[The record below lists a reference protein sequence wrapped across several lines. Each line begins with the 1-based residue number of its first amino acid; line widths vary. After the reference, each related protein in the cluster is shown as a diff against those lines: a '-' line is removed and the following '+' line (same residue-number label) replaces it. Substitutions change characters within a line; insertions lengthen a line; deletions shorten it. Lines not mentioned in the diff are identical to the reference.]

1 MGTFLLPR
9 ILLRRIAAWLPVM
22 MLAAVPAAVAV
33 AQEDAGDAAQGM
45 ENGDGSSAL
54 SNLVEISGFVDASYT
69 YSNIDDSNT
78 FSLDQVEIDLAK
90 SLGDIGTLRADLEWV
105 SDGEGGF
112 TLDAEQGY
120 VTLDLGLGRSEGNYP
135 TLTFGKF
142 NAPIGFELL
151 DAPDMYQFSH
161 ALVFDNGLPTN
172 LTGAMLSMDLGGGID
187 AVVHLS
193 NGWDQNVDANT
204 DKMIGGRLGY
214 SHEELG
220 GIGFSAMRGNEK
232 GKVGNLTVYDVDL
245 TLTPTP
251 ELLIGGEYNSG
262 KTERDDINEENS
274 WNGYMVMAHYS
285 LTDVMG
291 LTGRYDRFTRE
302 TSRSAA
308 RRSGALDHP
317 PGNSE
322 TTQQALT
329 IAPTF
334 ALTDGLGFLMELR
347 RDFSD
352 DEIFYNPETR
362 KSEKSM
368 VNFAFEMTYSF

>member
-1 MGTFLLPR
+1 MGTFM
-9 ILLRRIAAWLPVM
+9 LRGFSAWPAVL
-22 MLAAVPAAVAV
+22 MLASFPAA
-33 AQEDAGDAAQGM
+33 AQ
-45 ENGDGSSAL
+45 ENGDSAV
-54 SNLVEISGFVDASYT
+54 SGLVEISGFVDASYT
-69 YSNIDDSNT
+69 YSNLDDSNT
-78 FSLDQVEIDLAK
+78 FGLDQVEIDL
-90 SLGDIGTLRADLEWV
+90 SRNLGDIGSLRADLEWV

-120 VTLDLGLGRSEGNYP
+120 VTLDLGMGRGEGNYP

-151 DAPDMYQFSH
+151 DAPDMYQYSH

-187 AVVHLS
+187 VVVHLT
-193 NGWDQNVDANT
+193 NGWDQNVDVNT
-204 DKMIGGRLGY
+204 NKMIGGRLGY
-214 SHEELG
+214 SHEEMG
-220 GIGFSAMRGNEK
+220 GIGFSAMRGDEE
-232 GKVGNLTVYDVDL
+232 GLVGNLTVYDVDL
-245 TLTPTP
+245 TLTPAP
-251 ELLIGGEYNSG
+251 GLIIGGEYNNG
-262 KTERDDINEENS
+262 KTELDEVNVENS

-302 TSRSAA
+302 ISQIAA
-308 RRSGALDHP
+308 RRVGAQDHP
-317 PGNSE
+317 PSVDV
-322 TTQQALT
+322 TQQALT

-352 DEIFYNPETR
+352 DEIFGDG
-362 KSEKSM
+362 EKSM

>member
-1 MGTFLLPR
+1 MGTCLF
-9 ILLRRIAAWLPVM
+9 RRIPAWL
-22 MLAAVPAAVAV
+22 AVLILPAFPAA
-33 AQEDAGDAAQGM
+33 AQEIV
-45 ENGDGSSAL
+45 GDGTDPGGDSAISS
-54 SNLVEISGFVDASYT
+54 LVEISGFVDASYT
-69 YSNIDDSNT
+69 YNNLDDSNT
-78 FSLDQVEIDLAK
+78 FGLDQVEIDL
-90 SLGDIGTLRADLEWV
+90 SRNLGDIGSLRADLEWV

-120 VTLDLGLGRSEGNYP
+120 VTLDLGLGQGEGNYP

-151 DAPDMYQFSH
+151 DAPDMYQYSH
-161 ALVFDNGLPTN
+161 SLVFNNGLPTN

-187 AVVHLS
+187 VVVHLT

-204 DKMIGGRLGY
+204 NKMIGGRLGY
-214 SHEELG
+214 SYDDMG
-220 GIGFSAMRGNEK
+220 GIGFSAMRGDHELPVRNQVEDP
-232 GKVGNLTVYDVDL
+232 VSNLTVYDIDL

-251 ELLIGGEYNSG
+251 GLIIGGEYNNG
-262 KTERDDINEENS
+262 KRELDVNDQDIN
-274 WNGYMVMAHYS
+274 WNGYMVMAHYR

-291 LTGRYDRFTRE
+291 LTGRYDYFN
-302 TSRSAA
+302 TSSSLPL
-308 RRSGALDHP
+308 RSGR
-317 PGNSE
+317 SE
-322 TTQQALT
+322 IWSRTQQALT

-352 DEIFYNPETR
+352 DAIYGDPDEGEQ
-362 KSEKSM
+362 KKSM

>member
-1 MGTFLLPR
+1 MGTFLF
-9 ILLRRIAAWLPVM
+9 RRFAAWLPVM
-22 MLAAVPAAVAV
+22 ALTALAAAA
-33 AQEDAGDAAQGM
+33 QGNDTDAGDGMGSGGSQGIS
-45 ENGDGSSAL
+45 D
-54 SNLVEISGFVDASYT
+54 LVEVSGFVDASYT

-78 FSLDQVEIDLAK
+78 FGLDQVEIDLSK
-90 SLGDIGTLRADLEWV
+90 NLGGIGTLRADLEWV

-120 VTLDLGLGRSEGNYP
+120 VTLDLGLGRGEGNYP

-161 ALVFDNGLPTN
+161 ALVFDMGLPTN

-214 SHEELG
+214 SHEDKG

-232 GKVGNLTVYDVDL
+232 GFVGNLTVYDIDL

-251 ELLIGGEYNSG
+251 RLIIGGEYNNG
-262 KTERDDINEENS
+262 RTDLDEFLKQETS

-291 LTGRYDRFTRE
+291 LTGRYDYFSRE
-302 TSRSAA
+302 TSSSIA

-317 PGNSE
+317 PGNLE
-322 TTQQALT
+322 ITQQALT

-334 ALTDGLGFLMELR
+334 ALADGLGFLMELR

-352 DEIFYNPETR
+352 DEIFGDPEAGR
-362 KSEKSM
+362 LEKSM

>member
-1 MGTFLLPR
+1 MGTFV
-9 ILLRRIAAWLPVM
+9 LRRFPAWLTVL
-22 MLAAVPAAVAV
+22 MLAAFPAA
-33 AQEDAGDAAQGM
+33 AQ
-45 ENGDGSSAL
+45 ENGDTAISG
-54 SNLVEISGFVDASYT
+54 LVEISGFVDASYT
-69 YSNIDDSNT
+69 YTNLDDSNT
-78 FSLDQVEIDLAK
+78 FGLDQVEIDL
-90 SLGDIGTLRADLEWV
+90 SRNLGDIGTLRADLEWV

-120 VTLDLGLGRSEGNYP
+120 VTLDLGMGRGEGNYP

-187 AVVHLS
+187 VVVHLS

-220 GIGFSAMRGNEK
+220 GIGFSAMRGDEK
-232 GKVGNLTVYDVDL
+232 GLVGNLTVYDIDL
-245 TLTPTP
+245 TLTPGP
-251 ELLIGGEYNSG
+251 GLIIGGEYNNG
-262 KTERDDINEENS
+262 KTELDEVNVENS

-285 LTDVMG
+285 LTEVMG
-291 LTGRYDRFTRE
+291 LTGRYDRFSRE
-302 TSRSAA
+302 RSRSAA
-308 RRSGALDHP
+308 RRSGAQDHP
-317 PGNSE
+317 PGSAE
-322 TTQQALT
+322 VTQQALT

-352 DEIFYNPETR
+352 DAIFYNPETK
-362 KSEKSM
+362 KSEDSQ
-368 VNFAFEMTYSF
+368 VSFAFEMTYSF

>member
-1 MGTFLLPR
+1 MGTFLLKR
-9 ILLRRIAAWLPVM
+9 ITTLLPVLLLSAM
-22 MLAAVPAAVAV
+22 PAI
-33 AQEDAGDAAQGM
+33 AQENTGDGM
-45 ENGDGSSAL
+45 ETGGGEGL

-69 YSNIDDSNT
+69 YSNLDDANT
-78 FSLDQVEIDLAK
+78 FGLDQVEIDLSK
-90 SLGDIGTLRADLEWV
+90 NLGGIGTLRADLEWV

-120 VTLDLGLGRSEGNYP
+120 VTLDLGMGRGEGNYP

-172 LTGAMLSMDLGGGID
+172 LTGAMLSMDLGNGVD
-187 AVVHLS
+187 VVVHLS

-204 DKMIGGRLGY
+204 NKMIGGRLGY

-220 GIGFSAMRGNEK
+220 GIGFSAMRGDEE
-232 GKVGNLTVYDVDL
+232 GLVGNLTVYDIDL
-245 TLTPTP
+245 TLTPSP
-251 ELLIGGEYNSG
+251 RLIIGGEYNYG
-262 KTERDDINEENS
+262 KTELDEINAENS

-291 LTGRYDRFTRE
+291 LTGRYDRFNRE
-302 TSRSAA
+302 ISEIAA
-308 RRSGALDHP
+308 RRSGAQDHP
-317 PGNSE
+317 PGFLE
-322 TTQQALT
+322 LTQQALT

-334 ALTDGLGFLMELR
+334 ALADGLGFLMELR

-352 DEIFYNPETR
+352 DEIFGNPETGDA
-362 KSEKSM
+362 ETSM

>member
-1 MGTFLLPR
+1 MGTFMLR
-9 ILLRRIAAWLPVM
+9 MLRRMPTWLVVLMIAAF
-22 MLAAVPAAVAV
+22 PAS
-33 AQEDAGDAAQGM
+33 AQENADPAVSG
-45 ENGDGSSAL
+45 
-54 SNLVEISGFVDASYT
+54 LVEISGFVDASYT
-69 YSNIDDSNT
+69 FNNLDDSNT
-78 FSLDQVEIDLAK
+78 FGLDQVEVDL
-90 SLGDIGTLRADLEWV
+90 SRNLGDIGSLRADLEWV

-120 VTLDLGLGRSEGNYP
+120 VTLDLGMGRGEGNYP

-151 DAPDMYQFSH
+151 DAPDMYQYSH

-187 AVVHLS
+187 VVVHLS
-193 NGWDQNVDANT
+193 NGWDQNVDTNT

-214 SHEELG
+214 SHEEMG
-220 GIGFSAMRGNEK
+220 GIGFSAMRGDEK
-232 GKVGNLTVYDVDL
+232 GLVGNLTVYDVDL
-245 TLTPTP
+245 TLTPAP
-251 ELLIGGEYNSG
+251 KLLIGGEYNYG
-262 KTERDDINEENS
+262 KTDLNEVNVENS
-274 WNGYMVMAHYS
+274 WNGYMVMAHYN

-291 LTGRYDRFTRE
+291 LTGRYDRFTWEYSPIDFTRI
-302 TSRSAA
+302 AA
-308 RRSGALDHP
+308 RRSGAQDHP
-317 PGNSE
+317 PDNLE
-322 TTQQALT
+322 VTQQALT

-352 DEIFYNPETR
+352 DELFGDPGSGKR
-362 KSEKSM
+362 EKSM

>member
-1 MGTFLLPR
+1 MGTFM
-9 ILLRRIAAWLPVM
+9 LRRFPAWLAVL
-22 MLAAVPAAVAV
+22 MLAAFPAT
-33 AQEDAGDAAQGM
+33 AQ
-45 ENGDGSSAL
+45 ENGDSAV
-54 SNLVEISGFVDASYT
+54 SGLVEISGFVDASYT
-69 YSNIDDSNT
+69 YSNLDDSNT
-78 FSLDQVEIDLAK
+78 FGLDQVEIDL
-90 SLGDIGTLRADLEWV
+90 SRNLGDIGSLRADLEWV

-120 VTLDLGLGRSEGNYP
+120 VTLDLGMGRGEGNYP

-151 DAPDMYQFSH
+151 DAPDMYQYSH

-172 LTGAMLSMDLGGGID
+172 LTGAMLSMELGGGID
-187 AVVHLS
+187 VVVHLS
-193 NGWDQNVDANT
+193 NGWDQNVDVNT

-220 GIGFSAMRGNEK
+220 GIGFSAMRGDEK
-232 GKVGNLTVYDVDL
+232 GLVGNLTVYDIDL
-245 TLTPTP
+245 TLTPSTR
-251 ELLIGGEYNSG
+251 LIIGGEYNSG
-262 KTERDDINEENS
+262 KTELEQVDVENS
-274 WNGYMVMAHYS
+274 WNGFMVMAHYS
-285 LTDVMG
+285 LTDIMG
-291 LTGRYDRFTRE
+291 LTGRYDRFNRE
-302 TSRSAA
+302 ISQIAA
-308 RRSGALDHP
+308 RRSGTQDHP
-317 PGNSE
+317 RSLDL
-322 TTQQALT
+322 TQQALT

-352 DEIFYNPETR
+352 DAIFYNTESG

>member
-1 MGTFLLPR
+1 MDTYM
-9 ILLRRIAAWLPVM
+9 LRRFPALLTVL
-22 MLAAVPAAVAV
+22 MLASFPAF
-33 AQEDAGDAAQGM
+33 AQ
-45 ENGDGSSAL
+45 ENGDSAVSS
-54 SNLVEISGFVDASYT
+54 LVEISGFVDASYT
-69 YSNIDDSNT
+69 YSNLDDSNT
-78 FSLDQVEIDLAK
+78 FGLDQVEIDL
-90 SLGDIGTLRADLEWV
+90 SRNLGDIGSLRADLEWV

-120 VTLDLGLGRSEGNYP
+120 VTLNLGMGRGEGNYP

-151 DAPDMYQFSH
+151 DAPDMYQYSH

-172 LTGAMLSMDLGGGID
+172 LTGALLSMDLGGGID
-187 AVVHLS
+187 VVVHLT

-204 DKMIGGRLGY
+204 NKMIGGRLGY
-214 SHEELG
+214 SHEEMG
-220 GIGFSAMRGNEK
+220 GIGFSAMRGDEEGLV
-232 GKVGNLTVYDVDL
+232 GKLTVYDVDL
-245 TLTPTP
+245 TLTPAP
-251 ELLIGGEYNSG
+251 GLIIGGEYNNG
-262 KTERDDINEENS
+262 KTELDEVNVENS

-302 TSRSAA
+302 ISQIAA
-308 RRSGALDHP
+308 RRIGAQDHP
-317 PGNSE
+317 RSVDV
-322 TTQQALT
+322 TQQALT

-352 DEIFYNPETR
+352 DEIFGDG
-362 KSEKSM
+362 EKSM

>member
-1 MGTFLLPR
+1 MGTFLL
-9 ILLRRIAAWLPVM
+9 RRFAAWLPVIA
-22 MLAAVPAAVAV
+22 LAAMPAA
-33 AQEDAGDAAQGM
+33 AQENPADSMESGGGAGISD
-45 ENGDGSSAL
+45 
-54 SNLVEISGFVDASYT
+54 LVEVSGFVDASYT
-69 YSNIDDSNT
+69 YSNIDDANT
-78 FSLDQVEIDLAK
+78 FSLDQVEVDLAK
-90 SLGDIGTLRADLEWV
+90 NLGDIGSLRADLEWV

-120 VTLDLGLGRSEGNYP
+120 VTLDLGMGRAEGNYP

-214 SHEELG
+214 SHGEKG
-220 GIGFSAMRGNEK
+220 GIGFSAMYGNER
-232 GKVGNLTVYDVDL
+232 GAVGNLTVYDIDL

-251 ELLIGGEYNSG
+251 RLIIGGEYNNG
-262 KTERDDINEENS
+262 RTEQDKTAMENS

-291 LTGRYDRFTRE
+291 LTGRYDYFSRE
-302 TSRSAA
+302 ISRSAA
-308 RRSGALDHP
+308 RRSGAQDHP
-317 PGNSE
+317 PRNHE

-352 DEIFYNPETR
+352 DAIFGG
-362 KSEKSM
+362 EKSQ

>member
-1 MGTFLLPR
+1 MGTFM
-9 ILLRRIAAWLPVM
+9 LRRFPALLTVL
-22 MLAAVPAAVAV
+22 MLASFPAF
-33 AQEDAGDAAQGM
+33 AQ
-45 ENGDGSSAL
+45 ENGDSAV
-54 SNLVEISGFVDASYT
+54 SGLVEISGFVDASYT
-69 YSNIDDSNT
+69 YSNLDDSNT
-78 FSLDQVEIDLAK
+78 FGLDQVEIDL
-90 SLGDIGTLRADLEWV
+90 SRNLGDIGSLRADLEWV

-120 VTLDLGLGRSEGNYP
+120 VTLDLGMGRGEGNYP

-151 DAPDMYQFSH
+151 DAPDMYQYSH

-172 LTGAMLSMDLGGGID
+172 LTGAMLSMDLGGGMD
-187 AVVHLS
+187 VVVHLS

-204 DKMIGGRLGY
+204 NKMIGGRLGY

-220 GIGFSAMRGNEK
+220 GIGFSAMRGDEE
-232 GKVGNLTVYDVDL
+232 GLVGNLTVYDVDL
-245 TLTPTP
+245 TLTPAP
-251 ELLIGGEYNSG
+251 GLIIGGEYNNG
-262 KTERDDINEENS
+262 KTELDQVNVENS
-274 WNGYMVMAHYS
+274 WSGYMVMAHYS

-291 LTGRYDRFTRE
+291 LTGRYDYFSRE
-302 TSRSAA
+302 ISQVAA
-308 RRSGALDHP
+308 RRSGAQDHP
-317 PGNSE
+317 RSLDV
-322 TTQQALT
+322 TQQALT

-352 DEIFYNPETR
+352 EAIFYNSESG
-362 KSEKSM
+362 KSEESM